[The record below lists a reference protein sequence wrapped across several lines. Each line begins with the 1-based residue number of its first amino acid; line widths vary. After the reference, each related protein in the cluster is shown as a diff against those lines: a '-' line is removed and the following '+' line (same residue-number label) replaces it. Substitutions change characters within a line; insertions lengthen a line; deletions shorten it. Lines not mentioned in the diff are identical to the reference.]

1 VYHENLPSRFPVGN
15 RAGGVGMIGEGREG
29 EGEGARKN
37 EKRRQPH
44 PYRQQQQH
52 HQQLLVSR
60 KSFSIHRIIEEHFQH
75 STTVVWFRTKN
86 EAGDE
91 TRSGSCLY
99 LMGGKVSVRRIHNTN
114 NQNENS
120 SSSSP
125 NRTTTTLQSSTHSV
139 GEQYSSGNIVVV
151 LVVWVVPLPVLVVAM
166 RTAAIELSS

>member
-1 VYHENLPSRFPVGN
+1 
-15 RAGGVGMIGEGREG
+15 MIGEGREGEG

-139 GEQYSSGNIVVV
+139 GEQYSSGSIVVV
-151 LVVWVVPLPVLVVAM
+151 LVVMVVVMVVVLVLVMVLVVTWVVPLPVL
-166 RTAAIELSS
+166 